1 MLGQLLLAVAA
12 SQYRSSNASSS
23 PAKHTDS
30 ESTKKVAEGPASNTS
45 KGNSTPSAEP
55 PVKRAK
61 LDVGF
66 ASFEKSMME
75 EVLTSIRKATEG
87 DKATD
92 WTQKL
97 QLACKDNVSQSLSQG
112 LKSVLA
118 PLKQTIGKTWMSLP
132 EDEQKNNY
140 VDTLRSAFD
149 GVFKDVMGTIDVHLQ
164 RSLQRLKIHP
174 ASRKPSQDE
183 LIAECATSITG
194 NMINERCYDI
204 GGGQH
209 LKKVSSFLEVPKKTV
224 APKNFCMP
232 SVLEALV
239 RRLVDSQGLIG
250 MTMQFESKSLS
261 LSAAPSA
268 IDDIVNSVKQA

>member
-1 MLGQLLLAVAA
+1 MLAQLLLTIDA
-12 SQYRSSNASSS
+12 SQNHLSNASS
-23 PAKHTDS
+23 PVKHTNNQ
-30 ESTKKVAEGPASNTS
+30 STEKVAGGPASITS
-45 KGNSTPSAEP
+45 KSNSTPAAKP
-55 PVKRAK
+55 QVKRAR

-66 ASFEKSMME
+66 ASFEKDMME
-75 EVLTSIRKATEG
+75 QVLASIRKAT
-87 DKATD
+87 DSD
-92 WTQKL
+92 HWTQQL
-97 QLACKDNVSQSLSQG
+97 QLGCKDNVSQSVSQG

-118 PLKQTIGKTWMSLP
+118 PLKLTIGKTWMSLP

-149 GVFKDVMGTIDVHLQ
+149 GVFKDVMGTIDTHLQ

-174 ASRKPSQDE
+174 AGRKVTQDE
-183 LIAECATSITG
+183 LMAECATSITG
-194 NMINERCYDI
+194 NIVSERCYDI

-209 LKKVSSFLEVPKKTV
+209 MKKVSSFLEVPKKASV
-224 APKNFCMP
+224 PKNFCMP
-232 SVLEALV
+232 SVLEALA

-268 IDDIVNSVKQA
+268 IDDIVKQASDLGH